1 MYTAAPT
8 TTHGLSIPAEILTG
22 SDSEPDL
29 TIFLLAHRA
38 FRREFGRLAVA
49 AAEAPTTGP
58 RGAKVTAAIEAQIGT
73 MTRSLHNHHHGEDER
88 LWPLLRE
95 RDPAGAVVL
104 DALEA
109 EHQQIDPLIAIVD
122 DTSKSLSV
130 RAVALEQLSVLINRH
145 LDHEEDSAL
154 PLIRRHFGA
163 DEWEADGKQHM
174 NQTRADLPM
183 FACIMFDHMT
193 TQEVADVI
201 AAAPKILGWMYKL
214 SWRRAYAK
222 RRELV
227 YGY

>member
-8 TTHGLSIPAEILTG
+8 TTHGLSLP
-22 SDSEPDL
+22 SELLIGEASGPDL
-29 TIFLLAHRA
+29 MIFLLAHRA

-58 RGAKVTAAIEAQIGT
+58 RAAEVKAAIEAQIAT

-88 LWPLLRE
+88 IWPLLRE

-109 EHQQIDPLIAIVD
+109 EHAEIDPLIKVVE

-145 LDHEEDSAL
+145 LDHEEESAL
-154 PLIRRHFGA
+154 PLIRRHYSA
-163 DEWEADGKQHM
+163 DEWEADGKHHM
-174 NQTRADLPM
+174 KETRADLPT

-193 TQEVADVI
+193 EQEIAEVI
-201 AAAPKILGWMYKL
+201 GAAPKLLGWLYKL
-214 SWRRAYAK
+214 SWRSKYAK

>member
-1 MYTAAPT
+1 MYTSAPT
-8 TTHGLSIPAEILTG
+8 TTHGLAIPAELLAGETG
-22 SDSEPDL
+22 APDL

-49 AAEAPTTGP
+49 AAEAPTSGP
-58 RGAKVTAAIEAQIGT
+58 RAADVKAAIEAQIAT

-88 LWPLLRE
+88 IWPTLRQ
-95 RDPAGAVVL
+95 RDPVAAVVL
-104 DALEA
+104 DSLEA
-109 EHQQIDPLIAIVD
+109 EHAEIDPLIAVVD
-122 DTSKSLSV
+122 DRSKSLSV
-130 RAVALEQLSVLINRH
+130 RAVALERLSVLINRH

-174 NQTRADLPM
+174 KQTRADLPM

>member
-8 TTHGLSIPAEILTG
+8 TTHGLSLP
-22 SDSEPDL
+22 SDLLVGKANGPDL

-49 AAEAPTTGP
+49 AAEAPTSGP
-58 RGAKVTAAIEAQIGT
+58 RAAEVKAAIEAQIGT

-88 LWPLLRE
+88 IWPQLRE

-109 EHQQIDPLIAIVD
+109 EHAEIDPLIKVVD
-122 DTSKSLSV
+122 DTSKPLSV
-130 RAVALEQLSVLINRH
+130 RSVALEQLSVLINRH
-145 LDHEEDSAL
+145 LDHEEESAL

-163 DEWEADGKQHM
+163 DEWEGDGKRHM
-174 NQTRADLPM
+174 KETRADLPM

-193 TQEVADVI
+193 AQEIADVI

>member
-1 MYTAAPT
+1 MYTSAPT
-8 TTHGLSIPAEILTG
+8 TTHGLSLP
-22 SDSEPDL
+22 SDVLIGEAPGPDL

-38 FRREFGRLAVA
+38 FRREFGRLAGA

-58 RGAKVTAAIEAQIGT
+58 RAGEVKAAIEAQIAT

-88 LWPLLRE
+88 IWPLLRE
-95 RDPAGAVVL
+95 RDPAAAVVL
-104 DALEA
+104 DSLEA
-109 EHQQIDPLIAIVD
+109 EHAEIDPLIAIVD

-145 LDHEEDSAL
+145 LDHEEAAAL
-154 PLIRRHFGA
+154 PLIRRHYTA
-163 DEWEADGKQHM
+163 AEWEADGRHHM
-174 NQTRADLPM
+174 KQTRADLPV
-183 FACIMFDHMT
+183 FACIMFDHMSA
-193 TQEVADVI
+193 QEVADVI

-214 SWRRAYAK
+214 SWRGKYAK